1 MLGRGYRAGKHNG
14 SQRAWGKEP
23 CSQYPAPGAPVTEQ
37 GNVGSLRSGR
47 VLYYTRQARWH
58 HRFVLSALAQEKFC
72 ARAVLF
78 FNFEG
83 RGKHEDRPDERAMAS
98 LNL

>member
-1 MLGRGYRAGKHNG
+1 MLVPYGVA
-14 SQRAWGKEP
+14 
-23 CSQYPAPGAPVTEQ
+23 VF
-37 GNVGSLRSGR
+37 
-47 VLYYTRQARWH
+47 LYYARQARWH